1 MLVGKR
7 MSKKVETLTPDDYLS
22 TAQSR
27 MWKGGFRRV
36 PVVQDE
42 RLVGIITDHDLRE
55 HLGHLDR
62 TRIGEVMAENPLSV
76 APEAT
81 LEEAAQTL
89 LKNKIGGLPVVDGG
103 KVVGIITASD
113 ILQAFLDVMG
123 ASVSGT
129 VRIDLILEGKRQD
142 LTSASKIIADEGGEI
157 LGLGTYREKW
167 GESHVC
173 YLRLRTSDPD
183 SLAKVLQEKGYNVL
197 GVHP

>member
-7 MSKKVETLTPDDYLS
+7 MSGKVVTLTPDDYLS
-22 TAQSR
+22 TAQSS
-27 MWKGGFRRV
+27 MWKGGFRRL
-36 PVVQDE
+36 PVLQDE
-42 RLVGIITDHDLRE
+42 RLVGIITDRDLRE
-55 HLGHLDR
+55 NLGRLDR
-62 TRIGEVMAENPLSV
+62 TRIGEAMTDNPLTV
-76 APEAT
+76 TPETT

-89 LKNKIGGLPVVDGG
+89 LKNKIGGLPVVEDG
-103 KVVGIITASD
+103 KLIGIITTSD

-129 VRIDLILEGKRQD
+129 ARIDLLLEGKKHD
-142 LTSASKIIADEGGEI
+142 LAGASKIASEQGGEI

-173 YLRLRTSDPD
+173 YLRLRTSDPER
-183 SLAKVLQEKGYNVL
+183 LAKALQEKGYNVL